1 MFVREREGAG
11 GDVECLLGRGRG
23 RGQGEG
29 EGDGRD
35 GQAGRG
41 GEG

>member
-23 RGQGEG
+23 RGREMEG
-29 EGDGRD
+29 MGR
-35 GQAGRG
+35 RG